1 MSGSNR
7 KLFETATVLDQTFL
21 DFSHDNL
28 SNQLEMVAEISVPAA
43 SSFPTDKIYVS
54 DRNKYVGEH
63 FYEARTTFPVIKRTI
78 GTYLAPDVAFGSL
91 RLKINNADGKFNEI
105 LPGGVNY
112 NLMLN
117 QTVEVRLGLRDV
129 ESTYTTIFSGAI
141 TDIGGVNR
149 EVSSFTVT
157 ARDKFDIM
165 KAKYPTTTFTTTSYP
180 DIADDLIGQ
189 IIPYCYGDWT
199 VELNPES
206 GSSVLAFPVN
216 TLNAS
221 VISGVANVEMV
232 ISQNVNVLFDNTKVV
247 LLRSSKYYPVASAD
261 ISNIVNNNSFEIAQ
275 GGTTLVEGV
284 AYTFEEGD
292 EFFCQVKGKNV
303 SAYDDNPVAI
313 ARDILV
319 SFGGLSD
326 PADFDSSWDTIR
338 DKVDGAAPEDSV
350 ANIKARL
357 WIQDQ
362 QAALTSALS
371 LLEQVRVE
379 AFINRSQ
386 KVELSTLH
394 FTDFAVA
401 TSKLTVRNWD
411 IERESFKPRLDLR
424 NQINRAKGFFNRL
437 PDLDDNF
444 YKTNFFKNQN
454 AIDQIGKVVEKGL
467 VFPNLYIRSDVNNQ
481 VEESLR
487 LTSGFFEEIEVTQ
500 TWRSLLLEISD
511 FVTMDINI
519 GSTVFEQIPCLVR
532 DIGYSAKGLKIPIKY
547 WSFMVLPYTGWAGV
561 GGGIVA
567 GSTATIEEE
576 T

>member
-7 KLFETATVLDQTFL
+7 KPFETATVLDQNFL
-21 DFSHDNL
+21 NFCQDNL

-43 SSFPTDKIYVS
+43 SSFPNDKIYVS

-63 FYEARTTFPVIKRTI
+63 FYEARTTFPVVKRTI

-91 RLKINNADGKFNEI
+91 KLQINNADGKFNEI

-117 QTVEVRLGLRDV
+117 QTVEVKIGLRDV
-129 ESTYTTIFSGAI
+129 ESTYITIFSGAI
-141 TDIGGVNR
+141 TDIGGVSR
-149 EVSSFTVT
+149 QVSSFSIT

-165 KAKYPTTTFTTTSYP
+165 KAKYPNHTFNVSDYP
-180 DIADDLIGQ
+180 DIAEDLIGT

-206 GSSVLAFPVN
+206 GSSVPAFAVN
-216 TLNAS
+216 TLKAT
-221 VISGVANVEMV
+221 VISGVANVELV
-232 ISQNVNVLFDNTKVV
+232 ISDNVNTLFDNTKVV
-247 LLRSSKYYPVASAD
+247 LSRSSKYYPIAAAD

-275 GGTTLVEGV
+275 GGATLVEGV

-292 EFFCQVKGKNV
+292 EFFCQVQGKNLL
-303 SAYDDNPVAI
+303 AYDDNPVAI
-313 ARDILV
+313 ARDILD
-319 SFGGLSD
+319 SFGGLS
-326 PADFDSSWDTIR
+326 PSDFDSSWDTIR

-357 WIQDQ
+357 WIQEQ
-362 QAALTSALS
+362 QEALTSALS
-371 LLEQVRVE
+371 ILEQIRVE
-379 AFINRSQ
+379 AFINRNQ

-401 TSKLTVRNWD
+401 TSKLTIRNWD
-411 IERESFKPRLDLR
+411 IERETFKPRLDLR
-424 NQINRAKGFFNRL
+424 NQINRVKGFFNRL

-444 YKTNFFKNQN
+444 YSTNFFKNQN
-454 AIDQIGKVVEKGL
+454 AIDQIGKVLEKGL

-519 GSTVFEQIPCLVR
+519 GSTVFDGIPCLIR

-547 WSFMVLPYTGWAGV
+547 WSFMTVPYTGWAGV